1 MTDQN
6 QLYAQLAGLGLTEND
21 SRVYIFLL
29 ERGVAF
35 GGSKIAARLG
45 MHRQYVHNSL
55 QKLLEMELVEEV
67 HNGTRPT
74 SQGLP
79 DDIAGLRGARRQYKA
94 LPPQQLSHMARKQ
107 LDAAEHTVRELDLIS
122 TVGAEQD
129 FEAYRGRRQVLEFEE
144 RLVDGLKDDEVQ
156 YIIGGG
162 SETFVN
168 FFGEQYEEISRVAAK
183 KGLKTLYVGNPG
195 EVEWLRGRVAGVFG
209 DRFQVRLL
217 DTLPKTIVQTVIRF
231 DTVTFYA
238 FGNPPLVYFLKSKT
252 VAEDYKKFFMMLWD
266 MAK

>member
-6 QLYAQLAGLGLTEND
+6 PLYSQLSGLGLTEND

-29 ERGVAF
+29 KRGVAF
-35 GGSKIAARLG
+35 GGSKVAARLG

-67 HNGTRPT
+67 RGGARPT
-74 SQGLP
+74 SQ
-79 DDIAGLRGARRQYKA
+79 GLRGARRQYQA
-94 LPPQQLSHMARKQ
+94 LPPQQLSRMARKQ
-107 LDAAEHTVRELDLIS
+107 LDAAEHTVRELDQIS

-129 FEAYRGRRQVLEFEE
+129 FEAYRGRKQVLEFEE
-144 RLVDGLKDDEVQ
+144 RLVDGLKEDEVQ

-183 KGLKTLYVGNPG
+183 KGLKTFYVGNPG
-195 EVEWLRGRVAGVFG
+195 EIEWLRGRVAGVFG
-209 DRFQVRLL
+209 DHFQVRLL

-252 VAEDYKKFFMMLWD
+252 VAEDYKKFFTMLWD

>member
-1 MTDQN
+1 MPVRQIPP
-6 QLYAQLAGLGLTEND
+6 QFRSLTGRFASGKVRRAVAFESSLERD
-21 SRVYIFLL
+21 LELLL
-29 ERGVAF
+29 EFDPR
-35 GGSKIAARLG
+35 
-45 MHRQYVHNSL
+45 
-55 QKLLEMELVEEV
+55 
-67 HNGTRPT
+67 
-74 SQGLP
+74 
-79 DDIAGLRGARRQYKA
+79 
-94 LPPQQLSHMARKQ
+94 
-107 LDAAEHTVRELDLIS
+107 
-122 TVGAEQD
+122 
-129 FEAYRGRRQVLEFEE
+129 VLEFEE
-144 RLVDGLKDDEVQ
+144 QLVDGLKEDEVQ

-195 EVEWLRGRVAGVFG
+195 EAQWLSGRVAGVFG
-209 DRFQVRLL
+209 DSFQVRIL

-238 FGNPPLVYFLKSKT
+238 FGNPPLVYFFKSKT